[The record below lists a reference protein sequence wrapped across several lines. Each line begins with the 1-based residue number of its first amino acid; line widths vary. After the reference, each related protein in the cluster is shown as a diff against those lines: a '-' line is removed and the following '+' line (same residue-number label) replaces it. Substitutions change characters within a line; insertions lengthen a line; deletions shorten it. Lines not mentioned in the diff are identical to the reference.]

1 MEVQLFFTCSIFT
14 QRENTHKYI
23 AFLTTQKFYWRNSL
37 IISGCFMH
45 LHCICIA
52 SALQVHIFLP

>member
-1 MEVQLFFTCSIFT
+1 MDVQLFFACSIFT

-37 IISGCFMH
+37 IIKGCFMQV
-45 LHCICIA
+45 HCICIA
-52 SALQVHIFLP
+52 LAYFSTLNL

>member
-1 MEVQLFFTCSIFT
+1 MEVQLFFTCSFLR

-37 IISGCFMH
+37 IIKWCFMQV
-45 LHCICIA
+45 HCICIA

>member
-1 MEVQLFFTCSIFT
+1 MEVQLFFICSIFT

-37 IISGCFMH
+37 IIKGCFMQV
-45 LHCICIA
+45 HCICIA
-52 SALQVHIFLP
+52 SAYFLALNL